1 MIEQTNSG
9 LLEEIQEYGCYY
21 LSILH
26 LVECLEEKEFTVK
39 EVNEDFTDFKYLGVI
54 SDEAF
59 IEHPAWIFRKYDI
72 LVDYLGAYKLHKYAY
87 GELEVLKFHRPGMV
101 HFVVGDG
108 RGNVLWDPYPNSRT
122 VREGK
127 VVDRR
132 ILRVKV
138 A

>member
-1 MIEQTNSG
+1 MIYQNDDR
-9 LLEEIQEYGCYY
+9 LLIEIQDYGCYY
-21 LSILH
+21 LSILY
-26 LVECLEEKEFTVK
+26 LVECLTDKNFTV
-39 EVNEDFTDFKYLGVI
+39 NAINDDFTDFKYLGVI

-108 RGNVLWDPYPNSRT
+108 RGT
-122 VREGK
+122 
-127 VVDRR
+127 RR
-132 ILRVKV
+132 QGS
-138 A
+138 